1 MFADANSYWC
11 NGTEWPDC
19 PPDTCQCR
27 KMAFEAA
34 RAAIAA
40 MNDVEP
46 ELLFKP
52 RPMTSFIASLP
63 KDKLAKLKNY
73 SGSENHGEAQPL
85 LPCANSDGGIVHE
98 LRGAPRD
105 LWLVLM
111 AAALMNTEPQAP
123 SSE

>member
-1 MFADANSYWC
+1 MDMVERMARAMAPMFADANSYWC

-19 PPDTCQCR
+19 PPATCQCR

-46 ELLFKP
+46 VV
-52 RPMTSFIASLP
+52 
-63 KDKLAKLKNY
+63 LA
-73 SGSENHGEAQPL
+73 
-85 LPCANSDGGIVHE
+85 SDGSIVHE

>member
-1 MFADANSYWC
+1 MDMVERVTKAIEAAMDAGSPTGWAGEFEVADL
-11 NGTEWPDC
+11 
-19 PPDTCQCR
+19 
-27 KMAFEAA
+27 A

-85 LPCANSDGGIVHE
+85 LP
-98 LRGAPRD
+98 
-105 LWLVLM
+105 
-111 AAALMNTEPQAP
+111 
-123 SSE
+123 